1 MDVPACPH
9 TASRASKH
17 GTGTSIYDPG
27 TWSGWDRTD
36 PRVGRSADD
45 RVGLARVWR
54 ASEERASGC
63 PRPIDRAEPGGV
75 SRLDRLE
82 YPRPGAPVRIPTVT
96 RTSSQEQVERC
107 FARMDEVDA
116 QIRSV
121 CTRNDAALETA
132 RHLDELEDHE
142 PRGPLHG
149 RPVLVKDNI
158 DTADLPT
165 TAGSLALAEQPNPS
179 RDAALVTRLREAG
192 MVVIGKAN
200 LSEWA
205 NIRDDKSTSG
215 WSAYGG
221 LTRNPYAMNRSAG
234 GSSSG
239 SGAAVAAGIT
249 PFAIGSETDG
259 SISCPAAFNGCVG
272 IKPTVGLVSTEGVVP
287 ISASQDSPGPMAST
301 VREAAALLS
310 VLAGNGT
317 DYASH
322 ATEGR
327 LAGKRVGVPRKTY
340 WGYSAHAD
348 RHAERA
354 VELLAA
360 EGATIVDN
368 TDLKSLDDFVW
379 ANELLVLLAELR
391 SGLPE
396 YFATRPGDGPRTL
409 DDVVAFNRKNADA
422 ELAHFGQNLF
432 EQALAGP
439 GVDSQE
445 YADARAACLT
455 YARDE
460 GIDAVLRA
468 HDLDALVTPSY
479 PPAMPIDLVNPEAIA
494 GSCTSPAAVSG
505 YPLVTPPSGLA
516 AGLPVAVSFWGTAG
530 SEATLVEIAHAYE
543 IARDGDSG
551 PLPGPTFQTFI

>member
-1 MDVPACPH
+1 
-9 TASRASKH
+9 
-17 GTGTSIYDPG
+17 
-27 TWSGWDRTD
+27 
-36 PRVGRSADD
+36 
-45 RVGLARVWR
+45 
-54 ASEERASGC
+54 
-63 PRPIDRAEPGGV
+63 
-75 SRLDRLE
+75 
-82 YPRPGAPVRIPTVT
+82 VT
-96 RTSSQEQVERC
+96 EMRSQEQVERC
-107 FARMDEVDA
+107 LARMDEVDE
-116 QIRSV
+116 QVRSV

-132 RHLDELEDHE
+132 RRLDDEAENRE

-205 NIRDDKSTSG
+205 NIRDDNSASG

-249 PFAIGSETDG
+249 PFAIGTETDG

-287 ISASQDSPGPMAST
+287 VSASQDSPGPLAPT
-301 VREAAALLS
+301 VREAAALLT
-310 VLAGNGT
+310 VLADDGT
-317 DYASH
+317 DYAGH
-322 ATEGR
+322 AAEGR
-327 LAGKRVGVPRKTY
+327 LAGKRIGVPRKTY

-368 TDLKSLDDFVW
+368 TDLESLAEFAW

-391 SGLPE
+391 SGLAE
-396 YFATRPGDGPRTL
+396 YLATRPGDGPRTL
-409 DDVVAFNRKNADA
+409 DDVVDYNRKHADI

-455 YARDE
+455 HARDQ
-460 GIDAVLRA
+460 GIDAVLKA

-479 PPAMPIDLVNPEAIA
+479 PPAMPIDLVNPEAIG
-494 GSCTSPAAVSG
+494 GSCTSPTAVSG
-505 YPLVTPPSGLA
+505 YPLLTVPSGLA

-530 SEATLVEIAHAYE
+530 SETTLVEIAHGYE
-543 IARDGDSG
+543 VARDRDSG
-551 PLPGPTFQTFI
+551 PLPGPTFQTFV